1 MLEPTVS
8 FLQKRSCS
16 CQQGRRIGWWDR
28 GWFLGHL
35 LEPGF
40 PELCQPQAFGSSPR
54 SAGRVGDAGEM
65 WGWCVEPECPPMAS
79 LLRRRQQRPRVKH
92 RPEDNEEDELSF
104 ANFDLPVTM
113 SVFGNG
119 SFPWKNSL
127 PRPDRI
133 APGRQIYQFRTPHTV
148 LTPRQIK
155 TVPSFTVDGASLIT
169 RLF

>member
-1 MLEPTVS
+1 M
-8 FLQKRSCS
+8 
-16 CQQGRRIGWWDR
+16 QGRCGDGVWSPSAPRWPAC
-28 GWFLGHL
+28 LGT
-35 LEPGF
+35 GSSG
-40 PELCQPQAFGSSPR
+40 PEL
-54 SAGRVGDAGEM
+54 
-65 WGWCVEPECPPMAS
+65 
-79 LLRRRQQRPRVKH
+79 KH
-92 RPEDNEEDELSF
+92 RPEDNEEDELSS